1 MIEPKIETLLNR
13 PIDFVKDN
21 GGIILTSEKIGAAL
35 GRAIGVLIEYLLLP
49 LIAVIYVAFVNV
61 IIFID
66 KTIDFDLGNHF
77 LQNLFTKGP
86 NQSPAHLVE
95 STQSLTSE
103 LKELD

>member
-35 GRAIGVLIEYLLLP
+35 GKAIGVLIEYLLLP
-49 LIAVIYVAFVNV
+49 LIAVTYVAFVNV

-66 KTIDFDLGNHF
+66 KTIDFDLASHF
-77 LQNLFTKGP
+77 LQNLFTKEP

-95 STQSLTSE
+95 STQSLISE